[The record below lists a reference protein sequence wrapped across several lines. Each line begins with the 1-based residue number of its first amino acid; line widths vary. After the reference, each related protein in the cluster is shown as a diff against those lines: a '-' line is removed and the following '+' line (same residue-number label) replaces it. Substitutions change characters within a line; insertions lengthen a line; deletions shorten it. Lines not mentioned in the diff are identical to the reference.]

1 MKQVS
6 VRSRIHSFPFLHTL
20 QPGSSDQTPACL
32 INYHWRNL
40 ALTKALAINLQD
52 LQLGVQLRNGGSCK
66 DKDLV
71 SLDFSPWSVTM
82 RMVANWTYNNPTVKK
97 ATCKQHIAFLAKDS
111 LPNRRCNA
119 KQNYITSAGRQ
130 TNKDM
135 DTV

>member
-20 QPGSSDQTPACL
+20 QPGSSGQTPACL

-71 SLDFSPWSVTM
+71 SLDFSPWPVTM

-97 ATCKQHIAFLAKDS
+97 KKQHVNSILHFLQKIVCQTED
-111 LPNRRCNA
+111 A

-130 TNKDM
+130 TTKNM

>member
-20 QPGSSDQTPACL
+20 QPGSSGQTPACL

-97 ATCKQHIAFLAKDS
+97 KKS
-111 LPNRRCNA
+111 N
-119 KQNYITSAGRQ
+119 
-130 TNKDM
+130 M
-135 DTV
+135 